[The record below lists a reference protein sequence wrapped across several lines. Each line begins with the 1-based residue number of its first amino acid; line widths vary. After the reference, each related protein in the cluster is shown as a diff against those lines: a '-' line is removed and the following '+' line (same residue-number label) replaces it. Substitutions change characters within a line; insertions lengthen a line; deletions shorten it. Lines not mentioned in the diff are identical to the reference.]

1 MFSPKIYLNKL
12 KAIGNPNNRKISL
25 NVLKLKLGLVFT
37 FFTRFQRDKSNKI
50 VKIKEDVLFRH
61 KTC

>member
-25 NVLKLKLGLVFT
+25 NVLKLKLDWFLLFSL
-37 FFTRFQRDKSNKI
+37 DSNETNQ
-50 VKIKEDVLFRH
+50 IKL
-61 KTC
+61 